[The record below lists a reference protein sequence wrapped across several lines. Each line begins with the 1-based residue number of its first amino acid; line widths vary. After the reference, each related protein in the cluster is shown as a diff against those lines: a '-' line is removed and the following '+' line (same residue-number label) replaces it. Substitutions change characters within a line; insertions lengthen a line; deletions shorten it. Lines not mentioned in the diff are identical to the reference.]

1 MSRKTDAM
9 TQPNQPMDRTTP
21 QPDQVDPSRRFILA
35 AAAAVGTA
43 SLVAACGGAEEP
55 AAKGSS
61 APAAT
66 TDSPATASSAPPS
79 AGGES
84 LTATADVPVGSGVIL
99 ADEKVVVTQP
109 TAGEFKAFSSTC
121 THMSC
126 QLSGFAD
133 DRITCPC
140 HGSSFSIS
148 DGTPAGGPAT
158 RPLNPIP
165 VKVDGSNVVRS

>member
-9 TQPNQPMDRTTP
+9 TQPNQSTDRPAP
-21 QPDQVDPSRRFILA
+21 QPDQVDLSRRTILA

-55 AAKGSS
+55 TAEAS

-66 TDSPATASSAPPS
+66 TDSPTTASSAPPA
-79 AGGES
+79 AGAEA

-158 RPLNPIP
+158 RPLTAIA
-165 VKVDGSNVVRS
+165 VTVDGSNVVRS